1 MASQVTS
8 DTIASFR
15 DPRTDLGPGDVV
27 IVGAGLAGLFTALK
41 LAPLPVTIIAAAA
54 LGEGASSAWAQGGIA
69 AAVGEG
75 DTPESHA
82 RDTIA
87 AGAGIVDEAVARIVA
102 EEAPERIR
110 DLLAYGVPFDRDLE
124 GHFVLSREAA
134 HSAKR
139 IVRVAG
145 DRAGAAIMQALVAT
159 VRATPSIRL
168 LEHYDAEDLIVANDR
183 VTGVRLIRSEARGN
197 GTFDLLPASAVVLA
211 TGGIGRLYAVTT
223 NPAYARGE
231 AVAFAARAGAA
242 IADAEFVQFHPT
254 AIDIGADPA
263 PLATE
268 SLRGEGAILV
278 NGLGQRFMQGLHPA
292 AELAPR
298 DIVARGVFA
307 EISAGRGAFLDCRD
321 AIGTKFPT
329 AFPTVYGFCMEAGI
343 DPRTEL
349 IPIAPA
355 AHYHMGGIATDLRG
369 RTTVEGLWAAGE
381 VASTGL
387 HGANRLASN
396 SLLEAVV
403 FGARVAADI
412 RGLVSQGRA
421 APIAKTYRVDDD
433 RTADKIR
440 RAALVARLRRT
451 MTEHAG
457 VIRNARGLETALSVL
472 RDIEEQAGADS
483 MVANMAVAG
492 QLVAGAALLRKESR
506 GAHFRA
512 DYPEPDPALAKRS
525 ILTLSRLADIETRG
539 RKAGSATLIAGLP
552 L

>member
-1 MASQVTS
+1 M
-8 DTIASFR
+8 
-15 DPRTDLGPGDVV
+15 
-27 IVGAGLAGLFTALK
+27 K
-41 LAPLPVTIIAAAA
+41 
-54 LGEGASSAWAQGGIA
+54 
-69 AAVGEG
+69 
-75 DTPESHA
+75 
-82 RDTIA
+82 
-87 AGAGIVDEAVARIVA
+87 
-102 EEAPERIR
+102 
-110 DLLAYGVPFDRDLE
+110 
-124 GHFVLSREAA
+124 
-134 HSAKR
+134 
-139 IVRVAG
+139 
-145 DRAGAAIMQALVAT
+145 ALVAT

-168 LEHYDAEDLIVANDR
+168 LEHYDAEDLIVSDGR

-211 TGGIGRLYAVTT
+211 TGGIGRLFAVTT

-231 AVAFAARAGAA
+231 ALAFAARAGAA

-254 AIDIGADPA
+254 AIDICADPA

-278 NGLGQRFMQGLHPA
+278 NGLGQRFMPERHPA

-321 AIGTKFPT
+321 AIGAKFPT
-329 AFPTVYGFCMEAGI
+329 MFPTVYRFCRDAGI

-349 IPIAPA
+349 IPVAPA
-355 AHYHMGGIATDLRG
+355 AHYHMGGVATDLRG
-369 RTTVEGLWAAGE
+369 RTTVEGFWAAGE

-412 RGLVSQGRA
+412 RELVSPASA
-421 APIAKTYRVDDD
+421 APIAKTYRIDGD

-472 RDIEEQAGADS
+472 RDVELQAGADS
-483 MVANMAVAG
+483 MIVNMAVAG

-506 GAHFRA
+506 GAHFRS
-512 DYPEPDPALAKRS
+512 DYPESDPALAKRS
-525 ILTLSRLADIETRG
+525 VITLSLIAEIETRARRAPG
-539 RKAGSATLIAGLP
+539 AALIAGLP